1 MSHIFIVNFILLLLA
16 SVQCNQTNIR
26 KIDFYRKSIYF
37 KKLKNKINSKHK
49 QMKLF
54 KFLGAIILA
63 SMVFSCN
70 SKKTVT
76 KESLK
81 TEVDSVSYALG
92 LDVAN
97 SIGANFEEVNSELFL
112 AGYMNAMDSTN
123 TILEKSV
130 AQTII
135 QMYVQKNQAKM
146 MQKQQEQ
153 AAKELESQ
161 FGDVKATSEAFL
173 AENKSKEGVK
183 TTASGLQYLV
193 EKEGTGAK
201 PTAESVVKVH
211 YVGTS
216 IDGSVFDSSVERGEP
231 AQFGVGQ
238 VIAGWTEGLQ
248 LMSVGSKYK
257 FFIPQDLA
265 YGANPRPGGPIQ
277 PFAALVFE
285 VELLEIVE

>member
-1 MSHIFIVNFILLLLA
+1 
-16 SVQCNQTNIR
+16 
-26 KIDFYRKSIYF
+26 
-37 KKLKNKINSKHK
+37 
-49 QMKLF
+49 MKLF
-54 KFLGAIILA
+54 KFLGTIVLA
-63 SMVFSCN
+63 SLVFSCN

-92 LDVAN
+92 LDVAT
-97 SIGANFEEVNSELFL
+97 SIGGTFEEVNSELFL

-123 TILEKSV
+123 TILDKTV

-146 MQKQQEQ
+146 MQKQQEK
-153 AAKELESQ
+153 AAKELEAQ
-161 FGDVKATSEAFL
+161 FGDVKAAGESFL

-183 TTASGLQYLV
+183 TTASGLQYSV
-193 EKEGTGAK
+193 IKEGTGAK
-201 PTAESVVKVH
+201 PTAESTVKVH
-211 YVGTS
+211 YTGTL
-216 IDGSVFDSSVERGEP
+216 IDGTVFDSSVERGEP
-231 AQFGVGQ
+231 VEFAANQ
-238 VIAGWTEGLQ
+238 VIKGWTEGLQ

-265 YGANPRPGGPIQ
+265 YGASPRQGGPIQ

-285 VELLEIVE
+285 VELLEIVQ

>member
-1 MSHIFIVNFILLLLA
+1 
-16 SVQCNQTNIR
+16 
-26 KIDFYRKSIYF
+26 
-37 KKLKNKINSKHK
+37 
-49 QMKLF
+49 MKLF
-54 KFLGAIILA
+54 KFLGAIVLT
-63 SMVFSCN
+63 SLVFSCN

-92 LDVAN
+92 LDVAS
-97 SIGANFEEVNSELFL
+97 SIGDNFEEVNSELFL

-123 TILEKSV
+123 TLMDKTA

-146 MQKQQEQ
+146 MQKKQEA
-153 AAKELESQ
+153 AAKELEAQ
-161 FGDVKATSEAFL
+161 FGEVKVAGESFL

-183 TTASGLQYLV
+183 TTASGLQYSV
-193 EKEGTGAK
+193 ITEGTGAK
-201 PTAESVVKVH
+201 PTESSVVKVH
-211 YVGTS
+211 YTGTLT
-216 IDGSVFDSSVERGEP
+216 DGTMFDSSVERGEP
-231 AQFGVGQ
+231 AQFGVNQ
-238 VIAGWTEGLQ
+238 VIKGWTEGLQ

-265 YGANPRPGGPIQ
+265 YGANPRQGGPIQ
-277 PFAALVFE
+277 PFSALVFE

>member
-1 MSHIFIVNFILLLLA
+1 
-16 SVQCNQTNIR
+16 
-26 KIDFYRKSIYF
+26 
-37 KKLKNKINSKHK
+37 
-49 QMKLF
+49 MKLF
-54 KFLGAIILA
+54 KFLGAMVMA
-63 SMVFSCN
+63 SLVFSCN

-92 LDVAN
+92 VNVAN
-97 SIGANFEEVNSELFL
+97 SIGASFEDVNRELFF
-112 AGYMNAMDSTN
+112 AGYNSAIDSTD
-123 TILEKSV
+123 TLFDDSM

-135 QMYVQKNQAKM
+135 QMYLQKNQAKI

-153 AAKELESQ
+153 AEKQLEAQ
-161 FGDVKATSEAFL
+161 FGDIKAAGESFL

-183 TTASGLQYLV
+183 TTASGLQYIV

-201 PTAESVVKVH
+201 PTEESVVKVH
-211 YVGTS
+211 YTGTT
-216 IDGSVFDSSVERGEP
+216 IDGNVFDSSVQRGEP
-231 AQFGVGQ
+231 VEFGVTQ

-257 FFIPQDLA
+257 FFIPQELA
-265 YGANPRPGGPIQ
+265 YGANPRQGGPIM
-277 PFAALVFE
+277 PFSALVFE

>member
-1 MSHIFIVNFILLLLA
+1 
-16 SVQCNQTNIR
+16 
-26 KIDFYRKSIYF
+26 
-37 KKLKNKINSKHK
+37 
-49 QMKLF
+49 MKLF
-54 KFLGAIILA
+54 KFLGAMVLA
-63 SMVFSCN
+63 SLVFSCN

-92 LDVAN
+92 VNVAN
-97 SIGANFEEVNSELFL
+97 SIGASFEDVNRELFF
-112 AGYMNAMDSTN
+112 AGYNSAIDSTD
-123 TILEKSV
+123 TLFDDSM

-135 QMYVQKNQAKM
+135 QMYLQKNQAKI

-153 AAKELESQ
+153 AEKQLEAQ
-161 FGDVKATSEAFL
+161 FGDIKAAGESFL

-183 TTASGLQYLV
+183 TTASGLQYIV

-201 PTAESVVKVH
+201 PTEESVVKVH
-211 YVGTS
+211 YTGTT
-216 IDGSVFDSSVERGEP
+216 IDGTVFDSSVQRGEP
-231 AQFGVGQ
+231 VEFGVTQ

-257 FFIPQDLA
+257 FFIPQELA
-265 YGANPRPGGPIQ
+265 YGANPRQGGPIM
-277 PFAALVFE
+277 PFSALVFE

>member
-1 MSHIFIVNFILLLLA
+1 
-16 SVQCNQTNIR
+16 
-26 KIDFYRKSIYF
+26 
-37 KKLKNKINSKHK
+37 
-49 QMKLF
+49 MKLF
-54 KFLGAIILA
+54 KFLGTIVLA
-63 SMVFSCN
+63 SLVFSCN

-92 LDVAN
+92 LDVAS
-97 SIGANFEEVNSELFL
+97 SIGSNFEEVNSELFL

-123 TILEKSV
+123 TILDKAA

-146 MQKQQEQ
+146 MQKQQEA

-161 FGDVKATSEAFL
+161 FGEVKVAGETFL
-173 AENKSKEGVK
+173 TENKSKEGVK
-183 TTASGLQYLV
+183 TTASGLQYIV
-193 EKEGTGAK
+193 EKEGTGEK
-201 PTAESVVKVH
+201 PTATSTVKVH
-211 YVGTS
+211 YTGTL
-216 IDGSVFDSSVERGEP
+216 IDGTVFDSSVERGEP
-231 AQFGVGQ
+231 AQFGIGQ
-238 VIAGWTEGLQ
+238 VIKGWTEGLQ

-265 YGANPRPGGPIQ
+265 YGASPRQGGPIQ

-285 VELLEIVE
+285 VELLEIVQ

>member
-1 MSHIFIVNFILLLLA
+1 
-16 SVQCNQTNIR
+16 
-26 KIDFYRKSIYF
+26 
-37 KKLKNKINSKHK
+37 
-49 QMKLF
+49 MKLF
-54 KFLGAIILA
+54 KFLGAIVLT
-63 SMVFSCN
+63 SLVFSCN

-123 TILEKSV
+123 TLMDKTA

-146 MQKQQEQ
+146 MQKQQEA
-153 AAKELESQ
+153 AAKELEKQ
-161 FGDVKATSEAFL
+161 FGDIKAAGESFL

-183 TTASGLQYLV
+183 TTASGLQYIV

-201 PTAESVVKVH
+201 PTAESTVKVH
-211 YVGTS
+211 YTGTL
-216 IDGSVFDSSVERGEP
+216 IDGTVFDSSVERGEP
-231 AQFGVGQ
+231 AQFGVNQ
-238 VIAGWTEGLQ
+238 VIKGWTEVLQ
-248 LMSVGSKYK
+248 LMPVGSKYK
-257 FFIPQDLA
+257 VFIPQDLA
-265 YGANPRPGGPIQ
+265 YGANPRQGGPIQ
-277 PFAALVFE
+277 PFSALVFE